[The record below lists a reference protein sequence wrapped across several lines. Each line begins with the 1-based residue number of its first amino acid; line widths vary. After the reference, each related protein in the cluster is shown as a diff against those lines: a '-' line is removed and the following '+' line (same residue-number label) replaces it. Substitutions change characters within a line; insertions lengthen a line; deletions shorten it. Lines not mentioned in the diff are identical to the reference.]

1 MEKTFRKKD
10 GVTLVEVLIVLVIAA
25 FLAAGVYR
33 TFLGQQKTYVV
44 QEQVV
49 DTQQNARLSTERM
62 MREIRSAGFGNVSMV
77 LPVTL
82 GSGTYNNVVNPNT
95 PSAGSLTILSAIQGA
110 GSLTVEGT
118 AGQNQ
123 IKVSMLTDA
132 LGNTLFDTGDRKY
145 VSIGGVEGHRI
156 SSIDGGTKTLTLAE
170 PLILTHPVGT
180 PLFGIRAT
188 SYQVEEVAGIPL
200 ITINE
205 NLGSGSQPLTD
216 NIEALQFRYTLAD
229 GSQTDSPANP
239 GDIRMVRVSVT
250 ARTSVSDPD
259 LKGGDGYRR
268 RQFASNVH
276 LKNMGIAGI
285 AP

>member
-1 MEKTFRKKD
+1 MEMTFRKKD
-10 GVTLVEVLIVLVIAA
+10 GVTLIELLIVLVIAG
-25 FLAAGVYR
+25 FLAAAIYR

-49 DTQQNARLSTERM
+49 DTQQNARLSIERM
-62 MREIRSAGFGNVSMV
+62 MREIRSAGFGNVSKV

-82 GSGTYNNVVNPNT
+82 SSGTYNNVVNPNT

-123 IKVSMLTDA
+123 IKVSMVTDP
-132 LGNTLFDTGDRKY
+132 LGNTLLDTGDRKY
-145 VSIGGVEGHRI
+145 ISIGGVESHRI

-180 PLFGIRAT
+180 LLFGIRAT
-188 SYQVEEVAGIPL
+188 SYQVEEVAGISL

-205 NLGSGSQPLTD
+205 NSGSGSQPLTD

-229 GSQTDSPANP
+229 GTQTDSPVNP

-276 LKNMGIAGI
+276 LKNMGIVGI